1 MTSVTDAAGNTTNYS
16 YNALDDLTQVTQGS
30 QTRTFVYDSLSRL
43 TSATNPES
51 GTTTYAYDGN
61 GNLTSKTAPKP
72 NQTSPSVTVTTTYN
86 YDALNRLTQKTYTD
100 GTSEANFFYDVA
112 PRLMA
117 RLDRRVVR

>member
-51 GTTTYAYDGN
+51 GTTTYSYDAN
-61 GNLTSKTAPKP
+61 GNLYGKINARGLGTA
-72 NQTSPSVTVTTTYN
+72 YG
-86 YDALNRLTQKTYTD
+86 YDALNRLTFVTHSDNYNTPNVQYY
-100 GTSEANFFYDVA
+100 YDQTA
-112 PRLMA
+112 PWGVTLTNPIGRLT
-117 RLDRRVVR
+117 